1 MEIFEIIPQFQLGF
15 LRQVGQWILILL
27 ARKQVQLLIT
37 LTLYLL
43 SQGLRV
49 LWWLFL
55 ITMLQKKQFFIRT

>member
-1 MEIFEIIPQFQLGF
+1 MENFEIIPQFQLGL

-55 ITMLQKKQFFIRT
+55 ITMLKKKQFFIRT

>member
-1 MEIFEIIPQFQLGF
+1 MENFEIIPQFQLGL

-43 SQGLRV
+43 SEGLRV
-49 LWWLFL
+49 SWWLFL
-55 ITMLQKKQFFIRT
+55 IAMLQKKQFFIRT

>member
-1 MEIFEIIPQFQLGF
+1 MEIFEIIPQFQLGL

-43 SQGLRV
+43 SEELRV
-49 LWWLFL
+49 SWWLFL
-55 ITMLQKKQFFIRT
+55 IAMLQKKQFFIRT

>member
-1 MEIFEIIPQFQLGF
+1 MENFEIIPQFQLGL

-43 SQGLRV
+43 SEGLRV
-49 LWWLFL
+49 SWGLFL
-55 ITMLQKKQFFIRT
+55 IAMLQEKQFFIRT